1 MLRTIFIICTLFTF
15 GSVFPQSDF
24 GYFPQEQILIPACE
38 SNSNKSECFY
48 EYLKNQVITF
58 ITDKKRVK
66 QFLKYDKDT
75 LKVGA
80 RLVYGL
86 NNDIISEKSFVA
98 IQDKKLGNKYNE
110 DLKDVFYT
118 IDISQI
124 QNRKPLASI
133 HAFSFDFL
141 IDKNGE
147 TIAYKHIKNKNV
159 YSGGEVHEIPRFPG
173 CEELSEQQAR
183 TCFQE
188 KMQNHIKA
196 NFNYPK
202 LAMEKGISGT
212 VYIIFDINR
221 DGKIENIRLN
231 GEYILKEEALR
242 IIKLLPNMSPGMVNG
257 EPVKVPYSIPMHFR
271 L

>member
-1 MLRTIFIICTLFTF
+1 MPRTIFIICTLFTL
-15 GSVFPQSDF
+15 GNVFPQSDF
-24 GYFPQEQILIPACE
+24 EYFPQEQIIIPACE

-48 EYLKNQVITF
+48 EYLKEQVLAF
-58 ITDKKRVK
+58 ITDEKRAK

-75 LKVGA
+75 LEVGA
-80 RLVYGL
+80 RLVYGP
-86 NNDIISEKSFVA
+86 NNNIISEKSFVA
-98 IQDKKLGNKYNE
+98 IQDKKLGKKYNN

-133 HAFSFDFL
+133 HDFSFDFL
-141 IDKNGE
+141 IEKNGK
-147 TIAYKHIKNKNV
+147 TIDYNHIKNENV

-173 CEELSEQQAR
+173 CEELTEQQAR
-183 TCFQE
+183 ACFQE
-188 KMQNHIKA
+188 KMQNHIRT

-212 VYIIFDINR
+212 VYIIFIINR
-221 DGKIENIRLN
+221 DGKIENIRLR
-231 GEYILKEEALR
+231 GESILKEEALR

-257 EPVKVPYSIPMHFR
+257 KPVKVPYSIPMYFR

>member
-1 MLRTIFIICTLFTF
+1 MPRTIFIICTFLTF
-15 GSVFPQSDF
+15 GSVFSQVDF
-24 GYFPQEQILIPACE
+24 KYFPQEQIIIPACE
-38 SNSNKSECFY
+38 SNPNKSECVY
-48 EYLKNQVITF
+48 EYLKEQVVTF
-58 ITDKKRVK
+58 ITDKKRSK

-98 IQDKKLGNKYNE
+98 IQDKKLGKKYNE
-110 DLKDVFYT
+110 DLKDLFYT
-118 IDISQI
+118 INIDQI

-159 YSGGEVHEIPRFPG
+159 CSGGEVHEIPRFPG
-173 CEELSEQQAR
+173 CEALTEQQAR
-183 TCFQE
+183 ACFQE
-188 KMQNHIKA
+188 KMQNHIKT

-202 LAMEKGISGT
+202 LAREKGISGT

-221 DGKIENIRLN
+221 EGKIENIRLS
-231 GEYILKEEALR
+231 GEYILKEEAMR
-242 IIKLLPNMSPGMVNG
+242 IIKLLPDMSPGTVNG